1 MIYRA
6 ATGDVTDSKISQ
18 FVGEDLFDD
27 VNADDWFAGYVNY
40 CGNAEYI
47 KGFTPDTFGP
57 YKQVTGYQV
66 LAMIL
71 RAVGYDANDEF
82 TGSGWEIRTASTAQ
96 QLGMLDNVQE
106 ATLGQPATRE
116 LVAELI
122 FQALKR
128 EYGQVRARRW
138 IRQAE
143 HHPGRAGIRPD

>member
-1 MIYRA
+1 M
-6 ATGDVTDSKISQ
+6 
-18 FVGEDLFDD
+18 
-27 VNADDWFAGYVNY
+27 N
-40 CGNAEYI
+40 
-47 KGFTPDTFGP
+47 
-57 YKQVTGYQV
+57 VTGYQV

-122 FQALKR
+122 FQALNVNMVKYMPAVGYVKQDTTLG
-128 EYGQVRARRW
+128 EQEFELTNKGDN
-138 IRQAE
+138 
-143 HHPGRAGIRPD
+143 HDD

>member
-1 MIYRA
+1 MCSLT
-6 ATGDVTDSKISQ
+6 TGSP
-18 FVGEDLFDD
+18 
-27 VNADDWFAGYVNY
+27 AYVNY
-40 CGNAEYI
+40 CGNAELI
-47 KGFTPDTFGP
+47 KGFTPTTFGP
-57 YKQVTGYQV
+57 NKNVTGYQV

-122 FQALKR
+122 SRL
-128 EYGQVRARRW
+128 
-138 IRQAE
+138 
-143 HHPGRAGIRPD
+143 